1 MYLGAFGKHPGWN
14 DHIDDQGL
22 ETQRLVDFKSLMYV
36 EGLSAAI
43 DSGKWDALD
52 PGQQVEG
59 FGHVFLMRAR
69 GEILAGRMWS
79 STDGKGRSKYPM
91 VVVAQC
97 TGAPLDWVAAHVLP
111 ALENT
116 ERECIA
122 ATSAAQVIAVL
133 DGVRGA
139 LREKAQR
146 IEPGQPEASIP
157 ATFVKEMA
165 GRSELGP
172 AREGFNRIVYQ
183 IDREMGDYVLGSSTM
198 SRLSRADAAP
208 THHVRVPALGADVA
222 ASLLGW
228 SRFML
233 TRVQAWSPMLLIAPR
248 TRPWVDIIIGEPSG
262 GQLFCIRASDKT
274 IPLTSAI
281 PYTLDAGFLASV
293 DKWLSDTAQAGTRVI
308 QSADSTRPK
317 RGGATGGRFMSPVA
331 AAGLGMV
338 GIACVGGAI
347 LALRESDENPGTPK
361 PSQPI
366 ATDPTPASKPLAV
379 AVPVV
384 PAPPPAPVVAHTKPE
399 TPVTIPQKPDATAI
413 VQSPGNHAA
422 PNATADA
429 AQWDGAA
436 WRTLCMDYRDWFA
449 TFLRRLDEKP
459 PDRFVYGPGVWT
471 GEGAGGG
478 GVGGEPRFATRRAWY
493 ASEPGLRA
501 ILAKIEAAGLTA
513 GGNGTNPWEIA
524 GVSDDGDLL
533 ALSRNAP
540 ERARSAE
547 NAAKIEAAAEVIDY
561 VERALFNEWRPLTQ
575 MNSTIASFRTRGWEK
590 AAAFL
595 GALSAG
601 VRPGAGHDVAGA
613 LDVLLAAVLLI
624 APIDAK
630 WEQVQGSAVKISAS
644 GDPVLAKFGAWIA
657 QSTRRPAFSS
667 PIPPSAVSGLSELRA
682 IDAQLTMLAGLSSRL
697 VDFLN
702 TGWSSTDQDLF
713 RRRSSVHKPGV
724 SPSRDV
730 YEAWLFEVKSY
741 PSLDP
746 ALDPRKGWK
755 VAELAAEVG
764 GRVDALSRVGAN
776 DAKALSDEV
785 ADLRTR
791 VDETSK
797 LPWNKAEQGEIVS
810 RVAMLESAHRTL
822 RLRLDRAL
830 EEARSR
836 QGADA
841 EQVRAALKARG
852 EVVADSAALNA
863 AWRSWRDELLRTFD
877 DARFRDVEKAARA
890 AEAFLVDVDKRVP
903 GVIDAPHASTTA
915 WMTALN
921 AQAMARREKALA
933 QLVATWEAAGGL
945 PDFDDPGV
953 QGQVANAAA
962 AQTRWLADAAALA
975 ADLARVDQRLD
986 AARAISD
993 TAQGPSIGQTM
1004 ARWATDPLLKD
1015 AGVRR
1020 AIAPVTDR
1028 IDALAAIDNQTDAR
1042 ALVSLVQQAR
1052 ADRPELALG
1061 AWRRLG
1067 AVRSTPSAPAWPAT
1081 GTDLETEAAFAE
1093 PIKRVI
1099 ASIADPGR
1107 REALTAELSE
1117 EQSRRFRRFLS
1128 FAADPAAMEAG
1139 LRLAPAFGTTR
1150 DQFDPR
1156 LRFNLALIE
1165 LKSAV
1170 SDPAMTDA
1178 EAKKAVQEFLA
1189 DAEALPGGVAF
1200 LGEAQAAIVPLR
1212 ELVSGNEPTVPAVDV
1227 TKLGPGATGAWTG
1240 TLDGLIVR
1248 FKPTAGLA
1256 LPTLEFIRVEPGPGG
1271 PSDAAYL
1278 CTTELSVG
1286 TAAAL
1291 TAQRGSPADM
1301 AQLFPRFEPLEDPR
1315 QGPRSWQWDTGPI
1328 GAAIGAPAN
1337 AAGSVRPGG
1346 ASGGLVP
1353 PSDWLARATVE
1364 VAYPDYP
1371 TGQAPA
1377 RPSVE
1382 DPMQQISPAAAV
1394 YLARLAGCRLPTVAE
1409 WNGAQAQHG
1418 RDVPRPQSNLRDQR
1432 WRIQQEY
1439 VDKLL
1444 AEGRPAPAADAGAFL
1459 PASIAPTGPRAAR
1472 SHPWN
1477 DGVLWFAPVGVG
1489 AGTKVHHLVGNVSEW
1504 TFDGAMGDLPEA
1516 RAGAVTAYVAA
1527 QAANLRVVGASSL
1540 SDPEIDPLKGYSV
1553 VLDEAQEGY
1562 ADVGVR
1568 LAFGAPGSMAP
1579 QISLAVRVDR
1589 VLTPVPVLSP
1599 K

>member
-22 ETQRLVDFKSLMYV
+22 ETQRLVDFKTLMYM

-69 GEILAGRMWS
+69 GDILVGRMWS

-91 VVVAQC
+91 VIVAQC

-111 ALENT
+111 ALESA
-116 ERECIA
+116 ERDCIA
-122 ATSAAQVIAVL
+122 AGSAAQVIGVL
-133 DGVRGA
+133 DGVRGT
-139 LREKAQR
+139 LREKAER
-146 IEPGQPEASIP
+146 IAPGQPEASIP

-198 SRLSRADAAP
+198 SRLSRADSAP
-208 THHVRVPALGADVA
+208 THHVRVPALGADVT

-233 TRVQAWSPMLLIAPR
+233 TRVQAWAPMLLIAPR
-248 TRPWVDIIIGEPSG
+248 THPWVDVIIGEPTG
-262 GQLFCIRASDKT
+262 AQLFCIRASDKA
-274 IPLTSAI
+274 IPLTTAI
-281 PYTLDAGFLASV
+281 PYSLDAGFLASV
-293 DKWLSDTAQAGTRVI
+293 DKWLGETALGGTRVI
-308 QSADSTRPK
+308 QSGDSARPK
-317 RGGATGGRFMSPVA
+317 RGGAGGGRFMSPMA

-347 LALRESDENPGTPK
+347 LTLREGSDKPGTPERA
-361 PSQPI
+361 QPI
-366 ATDPTPASKPLAV
+366 AKDPTPVPEQAAV

-384 PAPPPAPVVAHTKPE
+384 PAPPPKPQVAHTKPE
-399 TPVTIPQKPDATAI
+399 MPVSTPDASVPA
-413 VQSPGNHAA
+413 VAAQSPGEHAGSA
-422 PNATADA
+422 ATAGA
-429 AQWDGAA
+429 PQWDGAA

-459 PDRFVYGPGVWT
+459 PDRFVYGPGMWT
-471 GEGAGGG
+471 GEHAGG
-478 GVGGEPRFATRRAWY
+478 PTFATRRAWY
-493 ASEPGLRA
+493 ATEPGLKA
-501 ILAKIEAAGLTA
+501 ILAKIEEAGLTA
-513 GGNGTNPWEIA
+513 GGNGTNPWMIA

-540 ERARSAE
+540 EKARSPE
-547 NAAKIEAAAEVIDY
+547 NAARIEAAAEVIEY

-575 MNSTIASFRTRGWEK
+575 MNATIASFRTRGWEK

-595 GALSAG
+595 GSLAMG
-601 VRPGAGHDVAGA
+601 VRPGAGHDVAAA
-613 LDVLLAAVLLI
+613 LDVLLAAALLV

-630 WEQVQGSAVKISAS
+630 WEQVQASAVQISAS

-667 PIPPSAVSGLSELRA
+667 PIPPSAISGLAELRT

-697 VDFLN
+697 VEFLN
-702 TGWSSTDQDLF
+702 AGWASTDQDLF

-746 ALDPRKGWK
+746 TLDPRRGWK

-764 GRVDALSRVGAN
+764 VRVDALGRTGASE
-776 DAKALSDEV
+776 AKALGDE
-785 ADLRTR
+785 AAALRTR
-791 VDETSK
+791 VDETTK
-797 LPWNKAEQGEIVS
+797 LPWNKAEQGEIAS
-810 RVAMLESAHRTL
+810 RVAMLESAHKTL
-822 RLRLDRAL
+822 RLRLDRAV

-852 EVVADSAALNA
+852 EVVADSAALNG

-877 DARFRDVEKAARA
+877 DARFRDVERAARA

-903 GVIDAPHASTTA
+903 GVIDAPHGSTTA

-962 AQTRWLADAAALA
+962 AQTRWLADAATLA

-993 TAQGPSIGQTM
+993 TVQGPSIGQTM

-1028 IDALAAIDNQTDAR
+1028 VDALAALDNQTDAR
-1042 ALVSLVQQAR
+1042 ALASMVQQAR

-1081 GTDLETEAAFAE
+1081 GPDLETEAAFAE
-1093 PIKRVI
+1093 PLKRVI
-1099 ASIADPGR
+1099 ASIADPAR
-1107 REALTAELSE
+1107 RDALSAELDE
-1117 EQSRRFRRFLS
+1117 EQSRRFKRFLS

-1139 LRLAPAFGTTR
+1139 LRLASAFGITR
-1150 DQFDPR
+1150 DQLDPR

-1165 LKSAV
+1165 LKSDV
-1170 SDPAMTDA
+1170 SDPTMTDA
-1178 EAKKAVQEFLA
+1178 EAKKAVQAFLTE
-1189 DAEALPGGVAF
+1189 AEALPGGVAF

-1212 ELVSGNEPTVPAVDV
+1212 ELVAGKEPTTPAVDV

-1240 TLDGLIVR
+1240 TLDGVIVR
-1248 FKPTAGLA
+1248 FKPAAGLA

-1271 PSDAAYL
+1271 PNDAAYV

-1291 TAQRGSPADM
+1291 TTQRGSPTDT

-1315 QGPRSWQWDTGPI
+1315 QGPRSWQWDSGSS

-1337 AAGSVRPGG
+1337 SAGSVRPGG
-1346 ASGGLVP
+1346 ASAGIVP
-1353 PSDWLARATVE
+1353 PGDWLARATVE

-1371 TGQAPA
+1371 VGQAPA
-1377 RPSVE
+1377 RPSAE

-1409 WNGAQAQHG
+1409 WQGAQSQHG
-1418 RDVPRPQSNLRDQR
+1418 REVPRPQSNLRDQR

-1444 AEGRPAPAADAGAFL
+1444 AEGRPAPAADAGSFL
-1459 PASIAPTGPRAAR
+1459 PTGITPTGPKAAR

-1477 DGVLWFAPVGVG
+1477 DGVLWFAQVGVG
-1489 AGTKVHHLVGNVSEW
+1489 SGTKVHHLVGNVSEW
-1504 TFDGAMGDLPEA
+1504 TFDGAPGELPEA
-1516 RAGAVTAYVAA
+1516 RAGAAIAFVAA
-1527 QAANLRVVGASSL
+1527 HAAHLRVVGASSL
-1540 SDPEIDPLKGYSV
+1540 SDPEIDPLKGYPV

-1562 ADVGVR
+1562 ADVGLR
-1568 LAFGAPGSMAP
+1568 LAFGAPGSTAP
-1579 QISLAVRVDR
+1579 EVSLVARIDR